1 MLKILFIVSLA
12 TSLAR
17 LSGLVV
23 AVEGSRVLDGL
34 GWGAAV
40 LLYDE
45 VVVGLLNLFGFQ
57 VSLPFGL
64 PGSFLA
70 RNGRMAYL
78 SKTSALRVAAE

>member
-1 MLKILFIVSLA
+1 M
-12 TSLAR
+12 
-17 LSGLVV
+17 
-23 AVEGSRVLDGL
+23 LDGL
-34 GWGAAV
+34 GWGAAAS
-40 LLYDE
+40 LYNE
-45 VVVGLLNLFGFQ
+45 VVVGLLDLFGFQ